1 MRASEVTHSDFSFF
15 VLFVSD
21 VQYSTDSKKDLLGTS
36 RILRKGYFVQNQLF
50 LVAKHDVNM
59 Q

>member
-21 VQYSTDSKKDLLGTS
+21 VQYSTDSKKDLEFYS
-36 RILRKGYFVQNQLF
+36 VRVRKGYFVQNQLF
-50 LVAKHDVNM
+50 LVAKHDFNM